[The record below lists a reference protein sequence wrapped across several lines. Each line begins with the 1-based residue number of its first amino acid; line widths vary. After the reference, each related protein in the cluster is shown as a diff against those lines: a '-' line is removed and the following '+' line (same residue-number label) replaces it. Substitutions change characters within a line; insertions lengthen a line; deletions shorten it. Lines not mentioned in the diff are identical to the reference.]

1 MKLRM
6 LLSSVSLACLALA
19 VAEASARA
27 QEVLP
32 AIDVGAAQPVS
43 GGGDGNGAG
52 AGTSPGSGAG
62 GYGGAGPAQDP
73 YNPTYVL
80 EDASVGTKTDTP
92 VMDTPLNVQSV
103 SQQVLKDQQVTDVAQ
118 AL

>member
-32 AIDVGAAQPVS
+32 AIDVGAAQPFLAAATAMARALAQARIWRRRIRRRWP
-43 GGGDGNGAG
+43 GAG
-52 AGTSPGSGAG
+52 
-62 GYGGAGPAQDP
+62 P

-92 VMDTPLNVQSV
+92 VMDTR
-103 SQQVLKDQQVTDVAQ
+103 
-118 AL
+118 